1 MLGGGGI
8 GVGGGGNVGR
18 AVARKLDGQSHS
30 HLYWKARFFGAID
43 GKGCHVAGRYV
54 DNEADA

>member
-18 AVARKLDGQSHS
+18 AVARKLDGQAH
-30 HLYWKARFFGAID
+30 Y
-43 GKGCHVAGRYV
+43 
-54 DNEADA
+54 

>member
-18 AVARKLDGQSHS
+18 AVARKLDGQAHS
-30 HLYWKARFFGAID
+30 HLYWKARLFGAID
-43 GKGCHVAGRYV
+43 GQGCHAAGR
-54 DNEADA
+54 